1 MRRLSTPP
9 RTARDVDG
17 SSDDD
22 DDDAAR
28 FVAYVREHVHHA
40 AAMNRRARDGA
51 LETGD
56 DDGPHTPK
64 RLSSV
69 DRALASARASAVKAR
84 EARDVREARGRWEA
98 SEARATASARRLA
111 SSTGRRRSMSTT
123 DLVEEDDVRT
133 PVRVGTL
140 RSTHMMLDGGEARA
154 LRFEAA
160 AGETEGGGGRRA
172 SMTPPRALRMTVMS
186 PGGRSEAVARL
197 SESVRESSSSWAVAT
212 TTTTRRADED
222 ARRDAEAELERL
234 RARVVTMERDA
245 EAAAVEKQMWLN
257 ERVRLG
263 ASASAAEENVK
274 TADARVAK
282 TEARLRVT
290 AKERED
296 ALDECERLR
305 TALAESRRDH
315 ETSLQ
320 TTVEQQKVRVSTLE
334 LSIRDYELKI
344 ERLETSLR
352 ECETKILADE
362 TAMKT
367 MEEELATSTADL
379 HRANERSTNYET
391 AESAVRGENERLK
404 REVEK
409 LAAASAE
416 KDVSA
421 ERAREAFAAL
431 KTEQSESANRV
442 KDLEAE
448 CDRLRGV
455 VDRLNE
461 TVTLTNQTASQ
472 KDEAVD
478 AAHADAERARAEQ
491 SRAVEALA
499 EARAEIE
506 AKESVLDA
514 ERRAREDVEST
525 LEEVRA
531 ALRAKTTEA
540 RNVETRAARLE
551 EETSTLKLKLEKES
565 RRAMTTEEKNESA
578 KEAFAARLAAAAEKQ
593 ASFQGRMLEMKSTL
607 ETEKKKIEAAAR
619 EEFAALA
626 EDVKALQH
634 KLTESERARES
645 ASKSATD
652 LEQRLEETLE
662 RLRETKDALDDAKS
676 ALVERDISSAETAH
690 LSSELDAARERL
702 KLVEMEH
709 SQTALELRESKTRVA
724 SLEGKVAG
732 LEGAADLAGA
742 ETEELRRRLHDAEQD
757 AAATAEENEL
767 AASMAAKAT
776 MVANAQVAKLEKQI
790 VALNEE
796 IVTLRDKRAADVV
809 AESET
814 TRATLVELRE
824 KLSVSEARAS
834 ELVVEVERLRADG
847 AREQST
853 VRQLQQ
859 RLKAESDIRAAVE
872 TELEETRQKF
882 TMAESRVYEVNT
894 ELLLVNKELEKEK
907 LNAKRHVK
915 AEASDLNDVKAARD
929 AAVAKANDLSADL
942 IKATAERDLL
952 QESITNVEK
961 RLEFERLAF
970 ASQVKEAV
978 KEAVRSKENET
989 RVVRKEL
996 AAIRQMSMT
1005 GDVSIDVLHKALD
1018 DKEKEL
1024 VQAREAANE
1033 LRSDVTRLNHQLE
1046 HTNEL
1051 LSEARRD
1058 ASMAQADEH
1067 DEMMRVREER
1077 DATKSALRDVEVK
1090 LADAIAAKEWME
1102 KRSAAVED
1110 ELSASKEAAA
1120 AAMKMSEDAR
1130 AQLARHKN
1138 LSPKS
1143 LISPKK
1149 SGPFGS
1155 PIAHMFP
1162 TSPVRWMNRSR
1173 KAETPKN
1180 NLFRKISMETPT
1192 VPTRTPGGSWR
1203 VRSDPESFHE
1213 TMKMV
1218 KIVCWIIFFVFLF
1231 LFITPRLA
1239 SDRTLRY
1246 TPLVAPAASKSC
1258 GMFYRLHEV
1267 ALEFGHGLIGQTYR
1281 SMCVD
1286 HPPS

>member
-9 RTARDVDG
+9 PVARDVDG
-17 SSDDD
+17 SSDD

-51 LETGD
+51 AETGD
-56 DDGPHTPK
+56 DGGPHTPK
-64 RLSSV
+64 RQSSV

-123 DLVEEDDVRT
+123 DVVEEDDVRT
-133 PVRVGTL
+133 PVRVRTL
-140 RSTHMMLDGGEARA
+140 RSTHMMSDRGEARA
-154 LRFEAA
+154 LRFEEA
-160 AGETEGGGGRRA
+160 AGEPEGGGARRA
-172 SMTPPRALRMTVMS
+172 SMTLPRALRMTVMS
-186 PGGRSEAVARL
+186 PGGRSEAAVRL

-212 TTTTRRADED
+212 TTTTTRRVDED

-245 EAAAVEKQMWLN
+245 EAAAVKEQMWLN

-282 TEARLRVT
+282 TEARLRVV

-305 TALAESRRDH
+305 AALAESRRDH
-315 ETSLQ
+315 ETYLQ
-320 TTVEQQKVRVSTLE
+320 TTVEQQTVRVSTLE

-379 HRANERSTNYET
+379 HRANERSKNYET

-409 LAAASAE
+409 LAAASAD
-416 KDVSA
+416 KDASA

-472 KDEAVD
+472 KDDAVD
-478 AAHADAERARAEQ
+478 AAHADAERARGEQ

-506 AKESVLDA
+506 AKDGALDA

-540 RNVETRAARLE
+540 RNLETRAERLE
-551 EETSTLKLKLEKES
+551 EETSTLKIKLEKES

-619 EEFAALA
+619 EDLAALA

-634 KLTESERARES
+634 KLTESELARES

-652 LEQRLEETLE
+652 LERRLEETLE

-709 SQTALELRESKTRVA
+709 SQTVLELKESKTRVA
-724 SLEGKVAG
+724 SLEGKVVG

-796 IVTLRDKRAADVV
+796 IVALRDERAADVA

-824 KLSVSEARAS
+824 KLSVSETRTS
-834 ELVVEVERLRADG
+834 ELAVEVERLSANG
-847 AREQST
+847 AKEQSS
-853 VRQLQQ
+853 VRQLEQ

-872 TELEETRQKF
+872 TQLEETRQKF
-882 TMAESRVYEVNT
+882 AMAESRVYEVNT

-915 AEASDLNDVKAARD
+915 ADASDLNDVKAARD
-929 AAVAKANDLSADL
+929 AAAAKANDLSADL

-952 QESITNVEK
+952 QESITNMEK

-978 KEAVRSKENET
+978 KEAVRSKENEM

-996 AAIRQMSMT
+996 ATIRQMSMT
-1005 GDVSIDVLHKALD
+1005 GDASIDVLHKALD

-1024 VQAREAANE
+1024 VQARDSANE
-1033 LRSDVTRLNHQLE
+1033 LRSDVTRLKHELE
-1046 HTNEL
+1046 HNNEL
-1051 LSEARRD
+1051 LADARRD
-1058 ASMAQADEH
+1058 ASMAHADEH
-1067 DEMMRVREER
+1067 DEMMKVREER

-1149 SGPFGS
+1149 NGPFGS

-1213 TMKMV
+1213 AMKMV
-1218 KIVCWIIFFVFLF
+1218 KTVCWIIFVVFLF

-1239 SDRTLRY
+1239 SDTTLRY
-1246 TPLVAPAASKSC
+1246 TPLTAPAASKSC

>member
-1 MRRLSTPP
+1 MGPSSTPSP
-9 RTARDVDG
+9 AARDAGG
-17 SSDDD
+17 SSDDE
-22 DDDAAR
+22 DAAR
-28 FVAYVREHVHHA
+28 FVEYVRDHVHHA
-40 AAMNRRARDGA
+40 AAMNRRAR
-51 LETGD
+51 GD
-56 DDGPHTPK
+56 DDDAGDDDDPMTPSV
-64 RLSSV
+64 SSRV
-69 DRALASARASAVKAR
+69 DRVLASARASAREASASR
-84 EARDVREARGRWEA
+84 EARDARGRWEI
-98 SEARATASARRLA
+98 SEARASASARRLA
-111 SSTGRRRSMSTT
+111 ASARRRRPIEG
-123 DLVEEDDVRT
+123 EETMVNEMDEEKVRT

-140 RSTHMMLDGGEARA
+140 RSTHMSKGGEARA
-154 LRFEAA
+154 LRFDAA
-160 AGETEGGGGRRA
+160 ATEGEERLGKA

-186 PGGRSEAVARL
+186 PGRRSEAAVRL

-212 TTTTRRADED
+212 TTSRADED
-222 ARRDAEAELERL
+222 ARRDAEAERERL

-274 TADARVAK
+274 TAEARVAK
-282 TEARLRVT
+282 TEARLQVT
-290 AKERED
+290 VKERED

-320 TTVEQQKVRVSTLE
+320 TTVEQQTVRVSALE
-334 LSIRDYELKI
+334 LSIREYELKI

-352 ECETKILADE
+352 ESETKILADE

-379 HRANERSTNYET
+379 HRANERSKNYQT
-391 AESAVRGENERLK
+391 AESVVQGENERLK
-404 REVEK
+404 REIER
-409 LAAASAE
+409 LASALAE
-416 KDVSA
+416 KNA
-421 ERAREAFAAL
+421 NIERAGEEFAAI

-461 TVTLTNQTASQ
+461 TVTLTNQTASR

-478 AAHADAERARAEQ
+478 AAHADAERARDEQ

-499 EARAEIE
+499 EARAEVE
-506 AKESVLDA
+506 AKESALDA

-531 ALRAKTTEA
+531 ALRAKTTES
-540 RNVETRAARLE
+540 RNLETDAARLE
-551 EETSTLKLKLEKES
+551 EETSALRIKLEKES

-607 ETEKKKIEAAAR
+607 ETEKKRIEASAR
-619 EEFAALA
+619 EDVDALT
-626 EDVKALQH
+626 EDVKALQR
-634 KLTESERARES
+634 KLSEAELAHES
-645 ASKSATD
+645 ASKNVTD
-652 LEQRLEETLE
+652 LEGRLEETLE
-662 RLRETKDALDDAKS
+662 QLRETKDALADAKS
-676 ALVERDISSAETAH
+676 ALMVNEMSGVETTH
-690 LSSELDAARERL
+690 LSSELDASRERL

-709 SQTALELRESKTRVA
+709 SHTTLELKESKKLVA

-742 ETEELRRRLHDAEQD
+742 QTEELRQRLHDAEQD

-790 VALNEE
+790 VALNGE
-796 IVTLRDKRAADVV
+796 IDALREKRDADV
-809 AESET
+809 ALRSET
-814 TRATLVELRE
+814 TEATLVELRE
-824 KLSVSEARAS
+824 KLSVSEAHGRDLAA
-834 ELVVEVERLRADG
+834 EVERLSANG
-847 AREQST
+847 AREQSS
-853 VRQLQQ
+853 VRQLEQ
-859 RLKAESDIRAAVE
+859 RLKAESEVRASVE

-882 TMAESRVYEVNT
+882 AMAESRVFEVNT

-907 LNAKRHVK
+907 LNSKKHVK
-915 AEASDLNDVKAARD
+915 ADACDLNDMKAARD
-929 AAVAKANDLSADL
+929 AAVAKANDLSNDL
-942 IKATAERDLL
+942 TKATAERDLL
-952 QESITNVEK
+952 QESIKNMEK

-978 KEAVRSKENET
+978 KEAVRSKENEM

-996 AAIRQMSMT
+996 ATIRQMSMT
-1005 GDVSIDVLHKALD
+1005 GDAASDVLHKTLD

-1024 VQAREAANE
+1024 VQARDSANE
-1033 LRSDVTRLNHQLE
+1033 LRSDVTRLTHQLE
-1046 HTNEL
+1046 HANEL
-1051 LSEARRD
+1051 LADARRD

-1067 DEMMRVREER
+1067 DELMKVREER
-1077 DATKSALRDVEVK
+1077 DATKSALHDVEVK

-1213 TMKMV
+1213 TMKML
-1218 KIVCWIIFFVFLF
+1218 KTVCWIVFVVFLF

-1239 SDRTLRY
+1239 SNKTLRY

-1281 SMCVD
+1281 SLCVD

>member
-9 RTARDVDG
+9 PVARDVDG

-51 LETGD
+51 AETGD

-111 SSTGRRRSMSTT
+111 SSTGRRRSISTT
-123 DLVEEDDVRT
+123 DVVEEDDVRT

-140 RSTHMMLDGGEARA
+140 RSTHMMSDGGEARA

-160 AGETEGGGGRRA
+160 AGEPEGGGARRA

-186 PGGRSEAVARL
+186 PGGRSEAAVRL

-212 TTTTRRADED
+212 TTTTLRVDED

-282 TEARLRVT
+282 MEARLRVA

-305 TALAESRRDH
+305 AALAESRRDH

-320 TTVEQQKVRVSTLE
+320 TTVEQQTVRVSSLE

-379 HRANERSTNYET
+379 HRANERSNNYET

-409 LAAASAE
+409 LAAAAAE
-416 KDVSA
+416 KDASA
-421 ERAREAFAAL
+421 EREREAFAAL

-472 KDEAVD
+472 KDDAVD
-478 AAHADAERARAEQ
+478 AAHADAERARGEQ

-499 EARAEIE
+499 EARAEVE
-506 AKESVLDA
+506 AKDGALDA

-540 RNVETRAARLE
+540 RNLETRAARLE
-551 EETSTLKLKLEKES
+551 EETSTLKIKLEKES

-619 EEFAALA
+619 EDVAALA

-634 KLTESERARES
+634 KLTESELARES

-652 LEQRLEETLE
+652 LERRLEETLE

-709 SQTALELRESKTRVA
+709 SQTVLELKESKTRVA

-796 IVTLRDKRAADVV
+796 IVALRDERAADV
-809 AESET
+809 ASESET

-824 KLSVSEARAS
+824 KLSVSETRAS
-834 ELVVEVERLRADG
+834 ELAVEVERLSANG
-847 AREQST
+847 AKEQSS
-853 VRQLQQ
+853 VRQLEQ
-859 RLKAESDIRAAVE
+859 RLKAESDIRASVE

-882 TMAESRVYEVNT
+882 AMAESRVYEVNT

-907 LNAKRHVK
+907 LNAKKHVK
-915 AEASDLNDVKAARD
+915 ADASDLNDVKAARD

-952 QESITNVEK
+952 QESITNMEK

-978 KEAVRSKENET
+978 KEAVRSKENEM

-996 AAIRQMSMT
+996 ATIRQMSMT
-1005 GDVSIDVLHKALD
+1005 GDASIDVLHKALD

-1024 VQAREAANE
+1024 VQARDSANE
-1033 LRSDVTRLNHQLE
+1033 LRGDVTRLKHELE
-1046 HTNEL
+1046 HNNEL
-1051 LSEARRD
+1051 LADARRD
-1058 ASMAQADEH
+1058 ASMAHADEH
-1067 DEMMRVREER
+1067 DEMMKVREER
-1077 DATKSALRDVEVK
+1077 DATKSALRDVEAK

-1102 KRSAAVED
+1102 KRSATVED

-1149 SGPFGS
+1149 NGPFGS

-1213 TMKMV
+1213 AMKMV
-1218 KIVCWIIFFVFLF
+1218 KTVCWIIFVVFLF

-1239 SDRTLRY
+1239 SDTTLRY
-1246 TPLVAPAASKSC
+1246 TPLTAPAASKSC